1 MRRDGAVA
9 GTVVLIVDDVA
20 ALAQQYAYDL
30 RRLGDVEPLT
40 AGDGAAAL
48 EILAAE
54 PVDCVILDLELPGI
68 DGLEV
73 LRTMERRGIKPADAA
88 GDDRAMAVAVRR
100 CALCSGVEACEHW
113 LAGGQSDPAAFCPN
127 HTYLENLERAKRRA
141 TAKR

>member
-1 MRRDGAVA
+1 MEAW
-9 GTVVLIVDDVA
+9 IA
-20 ALAQQYAYDL
+20 ALAIAAL
-30 RRLGDVEPLT
+30 LALVVVGWRRL
-40 AGDGAAAL
+40 AGRAAAL
-48 EILAAE
+48 QIWQA
-54 PVDCVILDLELPGI
+54 
-68 DGLEV
+68 
-73 LRTMERRGIKPADAA
+73 MERRGIKPADAA